1 MLRRIAQRPR
11 VTGGACGF
19 GFGSPT
25 RRALADPHGDARVCL
40 HCGTSLITEK
50 KADDSE
56 VSCPMG
62 MALAQIA
69 DYAVPAV
76 AKARFTLIL
85 SSMET
90 L

>member
-1 MLRRIAQRPR
+1 
-11 VTGGACGF
+11 
-19 GFGSPT
+19 
-25 RRALADPHGDARVCL
+25 
-40 HCGTSLITEK
+40 
-50 KADDSE
+50 
-56 VSCPMG
+56 MG